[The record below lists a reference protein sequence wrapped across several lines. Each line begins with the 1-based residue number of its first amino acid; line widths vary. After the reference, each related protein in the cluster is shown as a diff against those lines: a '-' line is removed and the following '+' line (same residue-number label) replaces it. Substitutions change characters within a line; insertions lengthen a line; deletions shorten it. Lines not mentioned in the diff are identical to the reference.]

1 MCWYRAILL
10 TLVAGNAWSAGNGY
24 MIGAGIEADANDGT
38 AVSVFGDFGVSGNT
52 WISAAMARSSSEL
65 LNGDELN
72 TVYAD
77 IGIDN
82 FFTPLG
88 IRAGV
93 FYWGDPDV
101 LDALDWR
108 GSLYL
113 RGMKGMLAGEF
124 DFRNIDFTI
133 PRTDTFPG
141 RTISFNARGVGLNAR
156 LDLSDAVSL
165 HLSGMDYDYS
175 INLRL
180 DPSRVNLIRLLTA
193 TRLSLI
199 NSLVDYRASVG
210 LGIDVGSRH
219 LQFDFA
225 SWRGAVDGGR
235 TTSATIRFLMP
246 MGGSS
251 DIEFGLGYDDSE
263 LYGDTTFF
271 SVFLYFYGGT

>member
-1 MCWYRAILL
+1 M
-10 TLVAGNAWSAGNGY
+10 LVAGNAWSAGNGY
-24 MIGAGIEADANDGT
+24 MIGGGVEADAADGM
-38 AVSVFGDFGVSGNT
+38 AASVFGDVGVSEKT
-52 WISAAMARSSSEL
+52 WISAAMVRSSSKL
-65 LNGDELN
+65 LNGDDLN
-72 TVYAD
+72 TVYGD
-77 IGIDN
+77 LGIDH
-82 FFTPLG
+82 FFTPVG

-93 FYWGDPDV
+93 SYWGDPDI

-113 RGMKGMLAGEF
+113 RGTRGTLAGEF

-141 RTISFNARGVGLNAR
+141 RTISFDASGVGLTAR
-156 LDLSDAVSL
+156 LDLTDAVSL

-180 DPSRVNLIRLLTA
+180 DPSRVELIRLLTA

-199 NSLVDYRASVG
+199 NSLVDYRASAG
-210 LGIDVGSRH
+210 LGIDIGSRH
-219 LQFDFA
+219 LQIDIA

-235 TTSATIRFLMP
+235 TKSATVRLLMP
-246 MGGSS
+246 MSGSS
-251 DIEFGLGYDDSE
+251 DIEFGVGYDDSE

>member
-1 MCWYRAILL
+1 MYWYRAIFL
-10 TLVAGNAWSAGNGY
+10 TLIASNAWSAGNGY
-24 MIGAGIEADANDGT
+24 MIGAGVEADSTDGM
-38 AVSVFGDFGVSGNT
+38 AASVFGDFGVSEKT
-52 WISAAMARSSSEL
+52 WISAAIVRSSSEL
-65 LNGDELN
+65 LNGDDLN
-72 TVYAD
+72 TVYGD
-77 IGIDN
+77 LGIDHL
-82 FFTPLG
+82 FTPIG

-93 FYWGDPDV
+93 SYWGDPDV
-101 LDALDWR
+101 FDAVDWR

-113 RGMKGMLAGEF
+113 SGTKGMLAGEF

-141 RTISFNARGVGLNAR
+141 RTISFNARGAGLTAR

-165 HLSGMDYDYS
+165 YLSGMNYDYS

-180 DPSRVNLIRLLTA
+180 DPSRDDLIRLLTA

-199 NSLVDYRASVG
+199 NNLVDYRANVG
-210 LGIDVGSRH
+210 LGFDIGGRH
-219 LQFDFA
+219 LQFDVA
-225 SWRGAVDGGR
+225 TWRGAVDGGR
-235 TTSATIRFLMP
+235 TTSATIHFLTP
-246 MGGSS
+246 MSGSS